1 MRCGL
6 NRSYSFPSVPA
17 PELAVIVRAGQNAWC
32 THKRMHQVGNVSTH
46 SLSNVLLKNYELA
59 ANRVAAAAA
68 EAEDAADAAAL
79 ADNQN
84 Q

>member
-1 MRCGL
+1 
-6 NRSYSFPSVPA
+6 
-17 PELAVIVRAGQNAWC
+17 
-32 THKRMHQVGNVSTH
+32 
-46 SLSNVLLKNYELA
+46 VLLKNYELA

-68 EAEDAADAAAL
+68 AAAAEEEDAAAL

>member
-1 MRCGL
+1 
-6 NRSYSFPSVPA
+6 V
-17 PELAVIVRAGQNAWC
+17 
-32 THKRMHQVGNVSTH
+32 TH
-46 SLSNVLLKNYELA
+46 SLSNVLLTNYELA

-68 EAEDAADAAAL
+68 AAEGAADAAAL

>member
-1 MRCGL
+1 
-6 NRSYSFPSVPA
+6 
-17 PELAVIVRAGQNAWC
+17 VIVRAGQNAWC